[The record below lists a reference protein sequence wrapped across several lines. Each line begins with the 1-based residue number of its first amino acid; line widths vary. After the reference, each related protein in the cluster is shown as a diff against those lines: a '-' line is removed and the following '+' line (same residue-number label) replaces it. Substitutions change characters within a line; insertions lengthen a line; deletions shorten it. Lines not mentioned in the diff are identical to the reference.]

1 MLGFNKRI
9 TMSDE
14 LNSRMELVDNLEA
27 SKYEKIRL
35 WLINTI
41 TNNDSIVWDEDVNKD
56 EVLEWLSKQ
65 RNYEPYARK
74 YDNIIVDSLKEIPSE
89 FSTLVDKH
97 LFELV

>member
-1 MLGFNKRI
+1 
-9 TMSDE
+9 MSNE
-14 LNSRMELVDNLEA
+14 LNNRMGLVGNLEA

-35 WLINTI
+35 WLIDTI
-41 TNNDSIVWDEDVNKD
+41 TNNDSIVWGEGINKD

-65 RNYEPYARK
+65 RIYEPYNRK
-74 YDNIIVDSLKEIPSE
+74 YDNIIVDGLKEMPSE

>member
-1 MLGFNKRI
+1 
-9 TMSDE
+9 MSDE